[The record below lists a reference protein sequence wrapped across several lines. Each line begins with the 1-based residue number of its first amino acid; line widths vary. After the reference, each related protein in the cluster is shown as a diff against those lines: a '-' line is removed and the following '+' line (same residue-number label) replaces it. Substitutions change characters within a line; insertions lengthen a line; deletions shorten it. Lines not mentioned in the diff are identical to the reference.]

1 MGGWEKLTKSLG
13 AASVQSA
20 RETAYFTLPN
30 KQAGSIKNDGS

>member
-20 RETAYFTLPN
+20 SETAYFTLPN
-30 KQAGSIKNDGS
+30 KQAGLFKNNGS